1 MIPVLIVSGGGFQG
15 LGLLESLQRLAHVAP
30 IVADVYQDNVT
41 RYLSPRYVQVPP
53 LADEAAFTDA
63 LLALVRERGVRAVF
77 PATAHELPLL
87 ARLRDR
93 FARAGAQ
100 VAVSDPSLVEIL
112 LDKQATHRFLLAHGL
127 PVQAPVDPED
137 HDFSRPLFGK
147 PRHGW
152 GGTGTVL
159 ARSPAEA
166 RHADARPGGAPLL
179 WFPYLERFEEYS
191 LDLAISPSG
200 YVSPLVLR
208 QRLRTTGGYAAIS
221 RTASRAP
228 LRALARRIADVL
240 AASGGRGILNVQFI
254 VADDGEPFVSDVNPR
269 FGTSAVHALAEGV
282 NLPGFFLED
291 QAPGPDADAPRR
303 AARTVR
309 YLETIAVPL
318 LRQRPDAVVFDLDDT
333 LVDHKLWMADRLAAA
348 YDAVARGWA
357 DPDAFALAALQAI
370 DEGERRFL
378 IDRVCETLGWE
389 ERQRQALLEAYRR
402 APGGETPLYPDVAPA
417 LEALRDAGLRLA
429 VLTDNPVATQRSKL
443 ERSPVLRDLAAFFS
457 REAGAEKPAAVAF
470 EAAARGLG
478 LSPDR
483 LCMVGDN
490 LFRDA
495 LGAIRSG
502 YACAFVLHRD
512 GAFIHPHRSLAARIP
527 LPGDIHH
534 VRDLTIVRE
543 SLLSR

>member
-127 PVQAPVDPED
+127 PVQAPVDPD
-137 HDFSRPLFGK
+137 GHDFSRPLFGK

-200 YVSPLVLR
+200 HVSPLVLR

-291 QAPGPDADAPRR
+291 QAPGPDADARGAPPGRCATSRRSRCPCCASAPTRWSSTSPPPWSTTSCGWRTGSPPPTTPSHADGPTRTRSPSPRCRPSTRANAASSSTGCARRSAGRSASARPCSRPTAARR
-303 AARTVR
+303 AARRRCTPTSPR
-309 YLETIAVPL
+309 RWRPCAMPACGWPSSPTI
-318 LRQRPDAVVFDLDDT
+318 
-333 LVDHKLWMADRLAAA
+333 
-348 YDAVARGWA
+348 
-357 DPDAFALAALQAI
+357 
-370 DEGERRFL
+370 
-378 IDRVCETLGWE
+378 
-389 ERQRQALLEAYRR
+389 
-402 APGGETPLYPDVAPA
+402 
-417 LEALRDAGLRLA
+417 
-429 VLTDNPVATQRSKL
+429 
-443 ERSPVLRDLAAFFS
+443 RSPPSAPSSNVRPCCATWPRSS
-457 REAGAEKPAAVAF
+457 RARPA
-470 EAAARGLG
+470 RK
-478 LSPDR
+478 
-483 LCMVGDN
+483 
-490 LFRDA
+490 
-495 LGAIRSG
+495 
-502 YACAFVLHRD
+502 
-512 GAFIHPHRSLAARIP
+512 
-527 LPGDIHH
+527 
-534 VRDLTIVRE
+534 
-543 SLLSR
+543 SRPPW